1 MNYFE
6 YREGQLFAEDL
17 PITQLAEQYGT
28 PLYIYSRATLTRHYQ
43 VWTESLT
50 QEDMICY
57 AVKSNSNLG
66 VLSLLAKLGSGFDI
80 VSGGELERV
89 LAAGG
94 EPSRIVFSGLG
105 KTLED
110 MRRAMEVGVHCFNV
124 ESEAELEQLNQVALD
139 IGQVAPVSIRVN
151 PDVDAKTH
159 PYISTG
165 LKENKFGIDI
175 NRAPEIYARAAQLPG
190 LRVIGIDCHIGSQLT
205 ELSPFLDALDPVL
218 RLADQLDGMGIPIQH
233 FDLGG
238 GLGVTYG
245 EETPPSPADLCK
257 AIKERMGN
265 RSQKLIF
272 EPGRSIS
279 ANAGLLIT
287 EVQFLKPSDAKN
299 FAIVDAAMNDL
310 IRPALYGSWMRISE
324 VDQRLTREKT
334 NWDIVGSVC
343 ESADFLGK
351 DRTLGIASGDLLA
364 VHSAGAYCYVM
375 ASNYN
380 TRGRAAEVLVDGN
393 KSLLVRERETFAD
406 MIRGEHLVEDA

>member
-89 LAAGG
+89 LTAGG
-94 EPSRIVFSGLG
+94 DPSRIVFSGLG
-105 KTLED
+105 KTVED

-175 NRAPEIYARAAQLPG
+175 NRAPEIYAHASQLPG
-190 LRVIGIDCHIGSQLT
+190 LRIIGIDCHIGSQLT

>member
-28 PLYIYSRATLTRHYQ
+28 PLYVYSRATLTRHYQ
-43 VWTESLT
+43 VWTQSLT
-50 QEDMICY
+50 QGDMICY

-89 LAAGG
+89 LTAGG
-94 EPSRIVFSGLG
+94 DPSRIVFSGLG
-105 KTLED
+105 KTVED

-175 NRAPEIYARAAQLPG
+175 NRAPEIYAHASQLPG
-190 LRVIGIDCHIGSQLT
+190 LRIIGIDCHIGSQLT

-257 AIKERMGN
+257 AIKERMGD

-324 VDQRLTREKT
+324 VDQRLTREKA
-334 NWDIVGSVC
+334 NWDVVGSVC

-393 KSLLVRERETFAD
+393 KSLLVRERESFAD

>member
-28 PLYIYSRATLTRHYQ
+28 PLYVYSRATLTRHYQ
-43 VWTESLT
+43 VWTQSLT
-50 QEDMICY
+50 QGDMICY

-89 LAAGG
+89 LTAGG
-94 EPSRIVFSGLG
+94 DPSRIVFSGLG
-105 KTLED
+105 KTVED

-175 NRAPEIYARAAQLPG
+175 NRAPEIYAHASQLPG
-190 LRVIGIDCHIGSQLT
+190 LRIIGIDCHIGSQLT

-324 VDQRLTREKT
+324 VDQRLTREKA
-334 NWDIVGSVC
+334 NWDVVGSVC

-393 KSLLVRERETFAD
+393 KSLLVRERESFAD